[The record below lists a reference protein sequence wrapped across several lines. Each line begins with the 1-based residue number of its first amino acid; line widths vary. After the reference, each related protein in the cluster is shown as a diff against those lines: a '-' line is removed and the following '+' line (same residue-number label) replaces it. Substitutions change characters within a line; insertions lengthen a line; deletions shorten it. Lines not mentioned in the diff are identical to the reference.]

1 MLAVVNLGGVQ
12 LRFEEGKEYK
22 INLPEDAEGKLSF
35 DEVLLLSGDK
45 VVVGDPVVKGASV
58 EAEVISKKQSE
69 KTRVFKFHSKKRY
82 QRTKGQRQLIS
93 TVKILKINYE
103 K

>member
-1 MLAVVNLGGVQ
+1 MFAVVDLDGVQ
-12 LRFEEGKEYK
+12 LKVEENKEYK
-22 INLPEDAEGKLSF
+22 INLPEESEGKVVF
-35 DEVLLLSGDK
+35 DKVLLISGDK
-45 VVVGDPVVKGASV
+45 TLIGEPSIKGASV
-58 EAEVISKKQSE
+58 TAEITGKKQGS

-93 TVKILKINYE
+93 SVKILKINHE